1 MGLLRVSS
9 APDVCFGHDKS
20 VEKPYIYETDMKFLQ
35 RNIVRLMSLV
45 IVLLFSSGFFV
56 VLPHSVLAQTT
67 AEQLKEEADHL
78 ESEIEELKR
87 KLSEIQTEKNT
98 LSATVRY
105 LDTTI
110 SINEKE
116 IEKTRHEIAVLEI
129 QITDLG
135 QRIVGLQ
142 ASLGELS
149 EALIDRVQAQ
159 YKKRA
164 TDSVSIIFATT
175 GLSNFFKE
183 HKYYQQVRTHTQ
195 ELLVTTELKR
205 QVYDEEKHTKED
217 KQNQMQILEAQLE
230 AHQVDLA
237 QQQLEK
243 QKLLEETKNN
253 EANYQKLLAQAL
265 AEKKALDQALVDA
278 VQVGPVKRGDVIA
291 LVGNSGYPDCSTGPH
306 LHFEI
311 QKNGA
316 WVDPAPYLSTKE
328 VKDEQ
333 TNSNWTVGSGS
344 WGWPV
349 ADTVR
354 MTQRYGQTPWS
365 RRYAY
370 SGGIH
375 TGFDMVSTSG
385 NLIRAPADG
394 ILYESSQKCFS
405 SIINIKYIDHGD
417 GIKSFYLH
425 VQ

>member
-1 MGLLRVSS
+1 
-9 APDVCFGHDKS
+9 
-20 VEKPYIYETDMKFLQ
+20 MKFLQ
-35 RNIVRLMSLV
+35 RNILRVASLAV
-45 IVLLFSSGFFV
+45 VLFFSFGFFV
-56 VLPHSVLAQTT
+56 ASPGMVFAQTT
-67 AEQLKEEADHL
+67 AEQLEEEADHL

-87 KLSEIQTEKNT
+87 KLAETQAEKNT
-98 LSATVRY
+98 LSATVKY
-105 LDTTI
+105 LDTSI

-116 IEKTRHEIAVLEI
+116 IEKTRHEISVLEI
-129 QITDLG
+129 QINDLG

-159 YKKRA
+159 YKRRA

-175 GLSNFFKE
+175 GLSDFFKE

-217 KQNQMQILEAQLE
+217 KQDQMQALQSQLEAQR
-230 AHQVDLA
+230 ADLA
-237 QQQLEK
+237 QQQSVK
-243 QKLLEETKNN
+243 RKLLEETKNN

-265 AEKKALDQALVDA
+265 AEKKALDQAIVDA

-291 LVGNSGYPDCSTGPH
+291 LVGNSGYPDCSTGAH

-311 QKNGA
+311 QKNGV
-316 WVDPAPYLSTKE
+316 WVDPAPYLSSKE

-333 TNSNWTVGSGS
+333 DGGNWTVGSGS
-344 WGWPV
+344 WSWPL
-349 ADTVR
+349 ADTIR
-354 MTQRYGQTPWS
+354 MTQHFGHTPYS
-365 RRYAY
+365 YRYAY

-375 TGFDMVSTSG
+375 TGFDMVSTG
-385 NLIRAPADG
+385 GAIIRAPADG
-394 ILYESSQKCFS
+394 VLYESSQKCFS
-405 SIINIKYIDHGD
+405 STINIKYIDHGD
-417 GIKSFYLH
+417 GVKSFYLH